1 MSKGKK
7 EETEVKTLTAKEI
20 KDLCRPDF
28 EKNPDKYY
36 PVKTFKNLGY
46 TRTRCEKCKKYY
58 WRHSEKQTTCGDS
71 ACVGKYEF
79 IGRGTGIGRDGKK
92 KITYA
97 DAWKTFEKSLTNAR
111 IPATAIERYPVVA
124 RWRSDV
130 DYVAAGI
137 YCFQP
142 YCVTGELDPPANP
155 LICPQF
161 CVRFNDLDNIGI
173 TGRHYSGFIMLGIQ
187 VFNYPGQYHY
197 FKDECTEFNYNWLV
211 NELGI
216 SPDEITFIEDVWAGG
231 GNCGPCIEYFVG

>member
-1 MSKGKK
+1 MSKKKK
-7 EETEVKTLTAKEI
+7 EEKEVKTLTAKEI

-28 EKNPDKYY
+28 EANPDKYY
-36 PVKTFKNLGY
+36 PVTTFKKLGY
-46 TRTRCEKCKKYY
+46 SRSRCEKCKKYF
-58 WRHSEKQTTCGDS
+58 WRHSESQKTCGDS

-79 IGRGTGIGRDGKK
+79 IGRGTGIGRDGKT

-97 DAWKTFEKSLTNAR
+97 DAWKTFEKSLTTAR

-173 TGRHYSGFIMLGIQ
+173 TGSHYS
-187 VFNYPGQYHY
+187 
-197 FKDECTEFNYNWLV
+197 
-211 NELGI
+211 
-216 SPDEITFIEDVWAGG
+216 
-231 GNCGPCIEYFVG
+231 

>member
-1 MSKGKK
+1 MDKSKDTKNK
-7 EETEVKTLTAKEI
+7 DLKEVKALTAKEI
-20 KDLCRPDF
+20 KNLLRPDF

-36 PVKTFKNLGY
+36 PVKTLTSLGY
-46 TRTRCEKCKKYY
+46 SRAQCKCGHYY
-58 WRHSEKQTTCGDS
+58 WRHSEKSKTCGDS

-79 IGRGTGIGRDGKK
+79 IGRGTGIGRDGKR

-97 DAWKTFEKSLTNAR
+97 EAWKSFEKSLTTAR
-111 IPATAIERYPVVA
+111 IPCTSIERYPVVA

-142 YCVTGELDPPANP
+142 YCVTGELNPPANP

-161 CVRFNDLDNIGI
+161 SVRFNDLDNIGL

-187 VFNYPGQYHY
+187 VFNYPGQYH
-197 FKDECTEFNYNWLV
+197 FLV
-211 NELGI
+211 LL
-216 SPDEITFIEDVWAGG
+216 
-231 GNCGPCIEYFVG
+231 C